1 MSVMKE
7 RRVRR
12 LRKKRLWPSIVLLLL
27 FNAIFVGIIAI
38 LLELLIGEAINGK
51 VEIAYNQAER
61 TGKQI
66 IKSFRQD
73 GRNKTFQLLKHSDVK
88 SKNYTPVCVM
98 EQNGTVVVQ
107 TGKEMPNVKERGI
120 WNMGQEYHLY
130 LDQTTRN
137 QMIDLNNGKIKLSY
151 KKLLYNLINEPSGE
165 ETYAKWM
172 QEPVTA
178 IPVWFEMDIPDS
190 NYKLAVKSNL
200 LFKRRDLVTTLEVA
214 LVVITMTMI
223 SIFLFLV
230 YLVNS
235 IVSQKRIDKLLYLD
249 ITTGGH
255 NWLYFFE
262 KGSAILNK
270 GSNKNKTFWLISI
283 ELQKFRN
290 YCICYGAKSGDE
302 LLERINGCLSS
313 IVHKNELCARYAEA
327 EFGLFLCAETKE
339 ELESRIAILQQKI
352 AKLPQQQS
360 LNFKIGVY
368 ECAPFFKENG
378 KKAKKRNSIDIKELY
393 HDACTARENSNTNN
407 GHEITYF
414 NMTML
419 EAQLW
424 EHHVEERM
432 EDALRNKEFAVYLQ
446 PKYSPDNKKLGG
458 AEALVRWINEKD
470 GFIPPNR
477 FIPIFEKNGF
487 ILKLDDY
494 MISEVARLQAEWIRK
509 GEKVV
514 PVSVNVSRAHFTRS
528 DLAEHICRLVDQYG
542 TPHNVIELELTESA
556 FFDDKEVLLNTVT
569 KLQEYGFAVS
579 MDDFGAGYS
588 SLNSLKDLPLDV
600 IKLDAEFFRGE
611 SQQIRGEIIV
621 KEIIQLA
628 RRLQMRIVAEGIES
642 KEQVDFLSDLGCDL
656 IQGYY
661 FAKPMPVVEY
671 ESVLHGVEE
680 RSLEGKM
687 S

>member
-1 MSVMKE
+1 MSLAKE

-12 LRKKRLWPSIVLLLL
+12 LRKKRLCPSVVLLLL
-27 FNAIFVGIIAI
+27 FSAIFVGIIAI
-38 LLELLIGEAINGK
+38 LLELLIGETINGK

-61 TGKQI
+61 ASKPI
-66 IKSFRQD
+66 IKSFQKD
-73 GRNKTFQLLKHSDVK
+73 GRNKTFQLLKNSDVK

-98 EQNGTVVVQ
+98 EQNGKVVVQ
-107 TGKEMPNVKERGI
+107 TGKEMPNAKERGT

-130 LDQTTRN
+130 LDQTTKN
-137 QMIDLNNGKIKLSY
+137 QIIDLSNGELKLSY
-151 KKLLYNLINEPSGE
+151 KELLKEMVKNPSRE
-165 ETYAKWM
+165 ESYAKWM

-178 IPVWFEMDIPDS
+178 IPVWFEIKIPDS
-190 NYKLAVKSNL
+190 TYKLAVRSNL
-200 LFKRRDLVTTLEVA
+200 LFNRRDLVSTLEMA
-214 LVVITMTMI
+214 LVVIVLTMI

-230 YLVNS
+230 YLINS

-249 ITTGGH
+249 IITGGN

-262 KGSAILNK
+262 KGSAILKK
-270 GSNKNKTFWLISI
+270 GRNKNKTYWLLSI
-283 ELQKFRN
+283 QIQKFRN
-290 YCICYGAKSGDE
+290 YCICYGAKSGDD
-302 LLERINGCLSS
+302 LLERINACMIS
-313 IVHKNELCARYAEA
+313 ILHKNELCARYAEA
-327 EFGLFLCAETKE
+327 EFGLLLCADTKE
-339 ELESRIAILQQKI
+339 ELESRIAIFQDRIGRVLK
-352 AKLPQQQS
+352 QQS
-360 LNFKIGVY
+360 LNFHIGVY
-368 ECAPFFKENG
+368 ECAPFYKENRT
-378 KKAKKRNSIDIKELY
+378 KAMKRTSIDMKELY
-393 HDACTARENSNTNN
+393 HDACTARETISSNDQNV
-407 GHEITYF
+407 ITYF
-414 NMTML
+414 NMQML

-432 EDALRNKEFAVYLQ
+432 EDALRNKEFTVYLQ
-446 PKYSPDNKKLGG
+446 PKYSPDTNELGG
-458 AEALVRWINEKD
+458 AEALVRWINDKD

-528 DLAEHICRLVDQYG
+528 DLAEHICRLVDQHG

-556 FFDDKEVLLNTVT
+556 FFDDKEMLLDTVT
-569 KLQEYGFAVS
+569 KLQEYGFVVS

-611 SQQIRGEIIV
+611 GQQIRGEIIV
-621 KEIIQLA
+621 KEVIQLA
-628 RRLQMRIVAEGIES
+628 QLLRMRIVAEGIES
-642 KEQVDFLSDLGCDL
+642 KEQVDFLSELGCDL

-661 FAKPMPVVEY
+661 FAKPMPVGEY
-671 ESVLHGVEE
+671 ESVMRGGE
-680 RSLEGKM
+680 
-687 S
+687 